1 MLKERPSLSVLSSEN
16 INIHTS
22 NLYESQLEQVVKYY
36 LISPNISDQ
45 SLVSVLADGL
55 EVVKNLAL
63 GQEWSVVLIKGI
75 KPIQ

>member
-1 MLKERPSLSVLSSEN
+1 MLKGRPSLSVLSSEN

-75 KPIQ
+75 KPI